1 MIKRSSART
10 QGLPPLKNGA
20 TFRKKRLTKVRISG
34 IVRAG
39 LYRTLVKVL
48 QFPEA
53 SFGCL
58 FALRTIL
65 GDPFIKRFRK
75 SPPTK
80 QPG

>member
-39 LYRTLVKVL
+39 L
-48 QFPEA
+48 
-53 SFGCL
+53 
-58 FALRTIL
+58 
-65 GDPFIKRFRK
+65 
-75 SPPTK
+75 
-80 QPG
+80 

>member
-1 MIKRSSART
+1 MISRPSART

-39 LYRTLVKVL
+39 LNTALVKVL

-58 FALRTIL
+58 FAQRTSL
-65 GDPFIKRFRK
+65 DDPFIKRFRK

>member
-1 MIKRSSART
+1 M
-10 QGLPPLKNGA
+10 
-20 TFRKKRLTKVRISG
+20 FRKKRLTFIRNSG

-39 LYRTLVKVL
+39 LNRALVQVL

-53 SFGCL
+53 SFGRV
-58 FALRTIL
+58 FAMRTIL

>member
-1 MIKRSSART
+1 M
-10 QGLPPLKNGA
+10 LKDGA
-20 TFRKKRLTKVRISG
+20 MFRKKRLTKVHISG

-39 LYRTLVKVL
+39 LNRALVKVL
-48 QFPEA
+48 QYPEA

-58 FALRTIL
+58 FAQRTSL
-65 GDPFIKRFRK
+65 DDSFIKRFRK